1 MVRADRIIGFC
12 QQSILDSGKRHQDG
26 TIRAT
31 SAGPVNSNFNLQHA
45 TMESFL
51 VCQDDVSLWKTT
63 KPGSRDMYNSS
74 TQCRFK
80 LQSAYSNWVHEILN
94 GVWDK
99 KLWNGFQV
107 SFMFNHIPGNF
118 NRKCLVMEEK
128 IDRVYRIL
136 VPHVERSPRSPAGSR
151 RLPILIAFPD
161 YPQQRI
167 KSADLLDV
175 TINDGLHF
183 HGVVLVHTESRL
195 KIGLDIHMKDHA
207 DRYVREGDRLRRI
220 YIQPI
225 DDSTAKTAVGYGF
238 KALEWRIPDTD
249 RIFIRPRA
257 LSELPVGKRRQEQ
270 SSLVKARQPARCKRQ
285 KGVVIAPR
293 TPPIHR
299 F

>member
-1 MVRADRIIGFC
+1 
-12 QQSILDSGKRHQDG
+12 
-26 TIRAT
+26 
-31 SAGPVNSNFNLQHA
+31 
-45 TMESFL
+45 
-51 VCQDDVSLWKTT
+51 
-63 KPGSRDMYNSS
+63 MYEI
-74 TQCRFK
+74 TRQCRFK
-80 LQSAYSNWVHEILN
+80 LQSAYSDWIYEILN

-107 SFMFNHIPGNF
+107 TFMFNHIPGSF
-118 NRKCLVMEEK
+118 AKKCEVMEDE
-128 IDRVYRIL
+128 IDRVYRTL
-136 VPHVERSPRSPAGSR
+136 VPQVERSPRSPAGR
-151 RLPILIAFPD
+151 RRVPILLAFPD
-161 YPQQRI
+161 YSQHWI
-167 KSADLLDV
+167 KFADLLDV

-195 KIGLDIHMKDHA
+195 KIGLDIHMQEHQQ
-207 DRYVREGDRLRRI
+207 RYIREGDRLRRI

-257 LSELPVGKRRQEQ
+257 VSELPAGKKHQEQ
-270 SSLVKARQPARCKRQ
+270 RSVFKARQPVGCKRQ

>member
-1 MVRADRIIGFC
+1 
-12 QQSILDSGKRHQDG
+12 
-26 TIRAT
+26 
-31 SAGPVNSNFNLQHA
+31 
-45 TMESFL
+45 
-51 VCQDDVSLWKTT
+51 
-63 KPGSRDMYNSS
+63 MYNPS
-74 TQCRFK
+74 TQCRFN
-80 LQSAYSNWVHEILN
+80 LQSTYSNWIHEILN

-107 SFMFNHIPGNF
+107 AFMFNHIPGGF
-118 NRKCLVMEEK
+118 ERKCEVMEDE

-136 VPHVERSPRSPAGSR
+136 VPRVERSPRSTAGSK

-161 YPQQRI
+161 YPTR
-167 KSADLLDV
+167 KLDGSSHLDV
-175 TINDGLHF
+175 KINDGLHF
-183 HGVVLVHTESRL
+183 HGVILVHTESRL
-195 KIGLDIHMKDHA
+195 KIGLDIHMSERE
-207 DRYVREGDRLRRI
+207 DRYIREGDRLRRV

-257 LSELPVGKRRQEQ
+257 LSELPVAKRHQEQ
-270 SSLVKARQPARCKRQ
+270 SSLVKAGRPTGRKRQ
-285 KGVVIAPR
+285 KRVVIAPR